1 MSKELNIV
9 AIQANLTWG
18 NPAKNRLYFEQVI
31 NKLTSDTDLVVLPE
45 MFSTGFTMNP
55 SSVSETMN
63 GATVSWMI
71 NMAKTRDMAIIGS
84 IVIQDNN
91 QYFNRAVFVYPSGH
105 FEFYDKRHLFSLAG
119 EDRQYTPGTNRIVI
133 NFKGWRICPFI
144 CYDLRFPVWSRNT
157 DNYDVLLFMAN
168 WPIPRIDAWDTLLK
182 ARAIENLS
190 YCIGVNRIGED
201 ENGYQYNG
209 HTSAYNFLG
218 EKVASTSEGKEDL
231 LYCKIS
237 KTKLHEFRQKLNFLK
252 DQDSFKIQ
260 N

>member
-31 NKLTSDTDLVVLPE
+31 NKLTSNTNLVVLPE
-45 MFSTGFTMNP
+45 MFSTGFTMKP

-71 NMAKTRDMAIIGS
+71 NMAKTHNIGIIGS
-84 IVIQDNN
+84 MVIQENN
-91 QYFNRAVFVYPSGH
+91 QYFNRAIFVHPSGSL
-105 FEFYDKRHLFSLAG
+105 EIYDKRHLFSLAG

-133 NFKGWRICPFI
+133 QFKGWRICPFI

-182 ARAIENLS
+182 ARAIENMS

-218 EKVASTSEGKEDL
+218 EKVASTAEGKEDVL
-231 LYCKIS
+231 HCEIS
-237 KTKLHEFRQKLNFLK
+237 KTKLDEFRQKLNFLK

-260 N
+260 K

>member
-18 NPAKNRLYFEQVI
+18 NPEKNRLYFEQVI
-31 NKLTSDTDLVVLPE
+31 NKLTSNTNLVVLPE
-45 MFSTGFTMNP
+45 MFSTGFTMKP

-71 NMAKTRDMAIIGS
+71 NMAKTHNIGIIGS
-84 IVIQDNN
+84 MVIQENN
-91 QYFNRAVFVYPSGH
+91 QYFNRAIFVHPSGSL
-105 FEFYDKRHLFSLAG
+105 EIYDKRHLFSLAG

-133 NFKGWRICPFI
+133 QFKGWRICPFI

>member
-9 AIQANLTWG
+9 AIQANLTWV
-18 NPAKNRLYFEQVI
+18 NPEKNRLYFEQVI
-31 NKLTSDTDLVVLPE
+31 NKLTSNTNLVVLPE
-45 MFSTGFTMNP
+45 MFSTGFTMKP

-63 GATVSWMI
+63 GTTVSWMI
-71 NMAKTRDMAIIGS
+71 NMAKTYDIGIIGS
-84 IVIQDNN
+84 MVIQENN
-91 QYFNRAVFVYPSGH
+91 QYFNRAIFVHPSGSL
-105 FEFYDKRHLFSLAG
+105 EIYDKRHLFSLAG

-133 NFKGWRICPFI
+133 QFKGWRICPFV

-182 ARAIENLS
+182 ARAIENMS

-218 EKVASTSEGKEDL
+218 EKVASTAEGKEDVL
-231 LYCKIS
+231 HCEIS
-237 KTKLHEFRQKLNFLK
+237 KTKLDEFRQKLNFLK

-260 N
+260 K

>member
-18 NPAKNRLYFEQVI
+18 NPEKNRLYFEQVI
-31 NKLTSDTDLVVLPE
+31 NKLTLNTNLVVLPE
-45 MFSTGFTMNP
+45 MFSTGFTMKP

-63 GATVSWMI
+63 GTTVSWMI
-71 NMAKTRDMAIIGS
+71 NMAKTHDIGIIGS
-84 IVIQDNN
+84 MVIQENN
-91 QYFNRAVFVYPSGH
+91 QYFNRAIFVHPSGSL
-105 FEFYDKRHLFSLAG
+105 EIYDKRHLFSLAG

-133 NFKGWRICPFI
+133 QFKGWRICPFV